1 MRDFLTLSPSL
12 SLSLSLFLWAILFAC
27 YGSMYVAMM
36 YSGVAFL
43 VRELIG

>member
-1 MRDFLTLSPSL
+1 MRDFLML
-12 SLSLSLFLWAILFAC
+12 SLSLCGRYCSLVTARL
-27 YGSMYVAMM
+27 VAMM